1 MTNIRGCDCDFYMI
15 VNTRYAEKTKKHK
28 LFFLMKMIIPIE
40 TGVSFGIETRVLF
53 GIRGIDFNLVFTSYK
68 SSLFSVGLSV
78 RAF

>member
-1 MTNIRGCDCDFYMI
+1 MT
-15 VNTRYAEKTKKHK
+15 
-28 LFFLMKMIIPIE
+28 IPIE
-40 TGVSFGIETRVLF
+40 TGVSFDIETGVSL